1 MQNKNNNQERGN
13 MTQKIRMNTELR
25 NKLFNKIK
33 HTFENED
40 TQEREAFLK
49 ARETVNDEY
58 VIAQQFAKEV
68 VERAYPPE
76 DVSVLRTF
84 KKKYGSPCDV
94 VAKDK
99 CFYFAHNEDKDEDG
113 DIKETK
119 SHFDFGLFGNLNG
132 SEYSDEDGKKFAFA
146 YFREDLKA
154 MDCNPDIYAQQNENK
169 DNPHKTKHV
178 DECLKALGKVGNSYS
193 SRDDSTGM
201 TKTFDDQYYLDVIG
215 TSYCRSRAIACTK
228 DEYTMFEQWRV
239 AKANLVSKHQTWI
252 DTITKQCNQL
262 KIGLKA
268 YRYLSEGV
276 ELATELGIQ
285 VDEAELIRTN
295 STGLTIYNPSNLASM
310 IKGMKNKQSA
320 NTREAK
326 ILARKQYEE
335 SLN

>member
-1 MQNKNNNQERGN
+1 
-13 MTQKIRMNTELR
+13 MTKIRMNTELR

-33 HTFENED
+33 NVFENED
-40 TQEREAFLK
+40 TQERENFLS
-49 ARETVNDEY
+49 ARESVDY
-58 VIAQQFAKEV
+58 HYDIAHKLAKQV
-68 VERAYPPE
+68 VERSYPPE
-76 DVSVLRTF
+76 DVSVLRSF
-84 KKKYGSPCDV
+84 KKKYGDPCDV

-99 CFYFAHNEDKDEDG
+99 CFYFAHSEDKDDEG

-132 SEYSDEDGKKFAFA
+132 SEYNDEDGKKFAVA

-169 DNPHKTKHV
+169 DNPHKTKYV
-178 DECLKALGKVGNSYS
+178 DECLKALGHSGSSYS
-193 SRDDSTGM
+193 SRDESNGM
-201 TKTFDDQYYLDVIG
+201 TKTFNDQYYLDVIG

-228 DEYTMFEQWRV
+228 NEYETFNDWRI
-239 AKANLVSKHQTWI
+239 AKGNVVSKHQTWI
-252 DTITKQCNQL
+252 DTIQKQCDQL

-268 YRYLSEGV
+268 YRYLSEGI

-310 IKGMKNKQSA
+310 IKGMKNKNQS
-320 NTREAK
+320 REAK
-326 ILARKQYEE
+326 ILARKKYEE
-335 SLN
+335 SVN

>member
-1 MQNKNNNQERGN
+1 
-13 MTQKIRMNTELR
+13 MTKVRMNTELR

-33 HTFENED
+33 NVFENED
-40 TQEREAFLK
+40 TQEKEAFLQ
-49 ARETVNDEY
+49 AREDVDRQYEHAHRLA
-58 VIAQQFAKEV
+58 VDV

-84 KKKYGSPCDV
+84 KKKYGTPCDV

-99 CFYFAHNEDKDEDG
+99 CFYFAHQEGVDDEG
-113 DIKETK
+113 EPKETK

-132 SEYSDEDGKKFAFA
+132 SEYNDQEGRKFALA

-178 DECLKALGKVGNSYS
+178 DECLKALGHTGNSYS
-193 SRDDSTGM
+193 SRDESNGM
-201 TKTFDDQYYLDVIG
+201 TKTFNDQYYLDVIG

-228 DEYTMFEQWRV
+228 DEYETFNDWRI
-239 AKANLVSKHQTWI
+239 AKGNVVSKHQTWI
-252 DTITKQCNQL
+252 DTIQKQCDQL

-268 YRYLSEGV
+268 YRYLSEGI

-310 IKGMKNKQSA
+310 IKGMKNKHQS
-320 NTREAK
+320 REAK
-326 ILARKQYEE
+326 ILARKKYEE
-335 SLN
+335 SVN

>member
-1 MQNKNNNQERGN
+1 
-13 MTQKIRMNTELR
+13 MNTELR

-33 HTFENED
+33 NVFENED
-40 TQEREAFLK
+40 TQEREGFLM
-49 ARETVNDEY
+49 AREEVDSQY
-58 VIAQQFAKEV
+58 GIASTLAKEV
-68 VERAYPPE
+68 VERSYPVD
-76 DVSVLRTF
+76 DVATLRTF

-99 CFYFAHNEDKDEDG
+99 CFYFAHNEGVDDEG
-113 DIKETK
+113 EQVETK

-132 SEYSDEDGKKFAFA
+132 SEYGSDEGKKFAVA
-146 YFREDLKA
+146 YYREELKA
-154 MDCNPDIYAQQNENK
+154 KDCNPDIYAQQNENK

-178 DECLKALGKVGNSYS
+178 EECMKALGYSGSYHN
-193 SRDDSTGM
+193 DNNAIGM
-201 TKTFDDQYYLDVIG
+201 EKDFNAPYFLDVIG

-228 DEYTMFEQWRV
+228 NEYEQFEQWRT
-239 AKANLVSKHQTWI
+239 AKGNLVSKHQTWI
-252 DTITKQCNQL
+252 DTIQKQCDQL

-268 YRYLSEGV
+268 YRYLSEGI

-310 IKGMKNKQSA
+310 IKGMKNKHQS
-320 NTREAK
+320 REAK

>member
-1 MQNKNNNQERGN
+1 MA
-13 MTQKIRMNTELR
+13 KIRMNTELR

-40 TQEREAFLK
+40 TQERELYLQS
-49 ARETVNDEY
+49 REY
-58 VIAQQFAKEV
+58 VDEQYKSASELAKEV
-68 VERAYPPE
+68 VERSYPVD
-76 DVSVLRTF
+76 DVATLRTF
-84 KKKYGSPCDV
+84 KKKYGQPCDV

-99 CFYFAHNEDKDEDG
+99 CFYFAHNEDLDEDG
-113 DIKETK
+113 ETTETK
-119 SHFDFGLFGNLNG
+119 SHYDFGLFGNLNG
-132 SEYSDEDGKKFAFA
+132 SEYSSEDGNKFAVA
-146 YFREDLKA
+146 YYREELKA
-154 MDCNPDIYAQQNENK
+154 KDLNPDIYAQQNENQ

-178 DECLKALGKVGNSYS
+178 DACLKALGHSGSSYGNNNN
-193 SRDDSTGM
+193 DIGM
-201 TKTFDDQYYLDVIG
+201 AKEFDNPYYLDVIG

-228 DEYTMFEQWRV
+228 DEYSKFEEWRI

-252 DTITKQCNQL
+252 DTIMKQCDQL

-268 YRYLSEGV
+268 YRYLSEGI

-310 IKGMKNKQSA
+310 IKGMKNKTQS
-320 NTREAK
+320 REAK

>member
-1 MQNKNNNQERGN
+1 MQINKNNRKDT
-13 MTQKIRMNTELR
+13 MSKIRMNTELR

-33 HTFENED
+33 DVFENES
-40 TQEREAFLK
+40 TQEKEAFLQ
-49 ARETVNDEY
+49 ARESVDHHYKYASEL
-58 VIAQQFAKEV
+58 AKLV
-68 VERAYPPE
+68 VERSYPTE
-76 DVSVLRTF
+76 DVATLRHF
-84 KKKYGSPCDV
+84 KKKYGNPCDV

-99 CFYFAHNEDKDEDG
+99 CFYFAHNEDKDDDG

-132 SEYSDEDGKKFAFA
+132 SEYSDEDGKKFAVA

-154 MDCNPDIYAQQNENK
+154 MDCNPDIYAQQSENK

-178 DECLKALGKVGNSYS
+178 DACMKALGYNGNSYS
-193 SRDDSTGM
+193 SRDNDTGM
-201 TKTFDDQYYLDVIG
+201 AKTFNDQYYLDVIG

-228 DEYTMFEQWRV
+228 DEYQQFEAWRI
-239 AKANLVSKHQTWI
+239 AKGNLVSKHQTWI
-252 DTITKQCNQL
+252 DTIMKQCDQL

-268 YRYLSEGV
+268 YRYLSEGI

-310 IKGMKNKQSA
+310 IKGMKNKHQS
-320 NTREAK
+320 REAK
-326 ILARKQYEE
+326 ILARKKYEE

>member
-1 MQNKNNNQERGN
+1 MQNKNNNQKGT
-13 MTQKIRMNTELR
+13 MTKIRMNTELR

-40 TQEREAFLK
+40 TQEREAYLQ
-49 ARETVNDEY
+49 AREEVD
-58 VIAQQFAKEV
+58 QQYMYASKRAKQV

-76 DVSVLRTF
+76 DVAVLRTF

-99 CFYFAHNEDKDEDG
+99 CFYFAHSEDKDDEG

-132 SEYSDEDGKKFAFA
+132 SEYDNEDGRKFAVA

-178 DECLKALGKVGNSYS
+178 DECMKALGHTGNSYQENS
-193 SRDDSTGM
+193 HTGM
-201 TKTFDDQYYLDVIG
+201 AKTFDEPYYLDVIG

-228 DEYTMFEQWRV
+228 NEYEQFETWRI
-239 AKANLVSKHQTWI
+239 AKGNLVTKHQTWI
-252 DTITKQCNQL
+252 DTIQKQCDQL

-268 YRYLSEGV
+268 YRYLSEGI

-310 IKGMKNKQSA
+310 IKGMKNKNQS
-320 NTREAK
+320 REAK
-326 ILARKQYEE
+326 ILARKKYEE

>member
-1 MQNKNNNQERGN
+1 MQNKNNNQKGT
-13 MTQKIRMNTELR
+13 MTKIRMNTELR

-33 HTFENED
+33 NVFENED
-40 TQEREAFLK
+40 TQEKEAFLQ
-49 ARETVNDEY
+49 ARENVD
-58 VIAQQFAKEV
+58 QQYTMASELAKEV
-68 VERAYPPE
+68 VERSYPTD
-76 DVSVLRTF
+76 DVATLRHF

-99 CFYFAHNEDKDEDG
+99 CFYFAHSEDKDDEG
-113 DIKETK
+113 ETKETK

-132 SEYSDEDGKKFAFA
+132 SEYDSEEGKKFAFA
-146 YFREDLKA
+146 YYREDLKA

-178 DECLKALGKVGNSYS
+178 DECMKALGKVGNSYS
-193 SRDDSTGM
+193 SRDESNGM
-201 TKTFDDQYYLDVIG
+201 TKTFNDQYYLDVIG

-228 DEYTMFEQWRV
+228 DEYEQFETWRI
-239 AKANLVSKHQTWI
+239 AKGNLVVNHQKWI
-252 DTITKQCNQL
+252 DTIMKQCDQL

-268 YRYLSEGV
+268 YRYLSEGI

-310 IKGMKNKQSA
+310 IKGMKNKNQS
-320 NTREAK
+320 REAK
-326 ILARKQYEE
+326 ILARKKYEE